1 LGALTGVKE
10 ARHAKAQAEIVKR
23 RLTMRFPMALLVL
36 LAACAGAPRVTNLEP
51 AQQLAREREAQP
63 AQLYAG
69 WRVYQQRCASCHG
82 EAADGAGG
90 GANLLLRM
98 QGLGPQRFADLAL
111 RRYDRLLG
119 LEGRAAGAPRE
130 ALLDELLER
139 RVAPLSMPA
148 WDGDPVVQA
157 HVMDLY
163 AYLTARAEN
172 RLPAGRPVR

>member
-1 LGALTGVKE
+1 MALPTPC
-10 ARHAKAQAEIVKR
+10 RR
-23 RLTMRFPMALLVL
+23 RLPVGLTLLL
-36 LAACAGAPRVTNLEP
+36 LAACGGAPQIDNLAP
-51 AQQLAREREAQP
+51 AQQLARQREPQP

-69 WRVYQQRCASCHG
+69 WRVFQQRCASCHG

-119 LEGRAAGAPRE
+119 LPRSEGTPRE
-130 ALLDELLER
+130 ALVDELVER
-139 RVAPLSMPA
+139 RAAPLSMPA
-148 WDGDPVVQA
+148 WEGDAVVQA

-163 AYLTARAEN
+163 AYLAARSEN
-172 RLPAGRPVR
+172 RLPAGRPAR